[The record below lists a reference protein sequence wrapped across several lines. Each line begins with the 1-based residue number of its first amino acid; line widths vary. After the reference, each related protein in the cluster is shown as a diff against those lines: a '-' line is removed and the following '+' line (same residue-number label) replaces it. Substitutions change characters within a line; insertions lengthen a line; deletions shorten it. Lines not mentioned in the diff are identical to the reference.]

1 MKLLLP
7 LLLFISISSIA
18 QSSDF
23 LLLKKGSKTV
33 HAYYAGTQIEF
44 LSNTGAYLSA
54 QITEVKKD
62 SLYLQEF
69 IIQKMITKFG
79 FYILDTLGSYRYRF
93 HYNQIV
99 AIGQKKEKGF
109 SWSGSGAGLIG
120 GSALLSLGSLVVLV
134 VDKEKFSPG
143 LLVGSL
149 ALGGLGYLISKTS
162 HHPLKIGKKYH
173 LLYMK
178 AQ

>member
-7 LLLFISISSIA
+7 LLLFFSISSIA

-23 LLLKKGSKTV
+23 LLLKKRGKTV
-33 HAYYAGTQIEF
+33 HSYYAGTQIEF
-44 LSNTGAYLSA
+44 LSNTGAYLNA
-54 QITEVKKD
+54 QITELKKD

-79 FYILDTLGSYRYRF
+79 FYVIDTLGSYRYRF

-99 AIGQKKEKGF
+99 AIGPKKEKGF

-120 GSALLSLGSLVVLV
+120 GSALLSLANLVVLV
-134 VDKEKFSPG
+134 ADKSSFSPG
-143 LLVGSL
+143 LFVASL
-149 ALGGLGYLISKTS
+149 GLGGLGYLISKTS
-162 HHPLKIGKKYH
+162 HQPLKIGKKYR